1 MAFLLAKRL
10 ENQLTTQEPTNRR
23 QLQPEQP
30 RESTAT
36 ARRQTTDRLA
46 EL

>member
-10 ENQLTTQEPTNRR
+10 ENQLTTKEPPDRR

-30 RESTAT
+30 REPTA
-36 ARRQTTDRLA
+36 APRRPA
-46 EL
+46 AN